1 MGFLFLTCSAFC
13 PAAGFSLHGM
23 LRSHRLLVSPCLF
36 PPVRDVCMHMSPA
49 GEPNAA
55 RVPGSD
61 GPIWQHRGMVWSTM
75 ATVHQNGVSLEYA
88 SEELRTD
95 REVVLA
101 AVHQNGVALEYASE
115 ELRTDREVV
124 LAAVHQNGVALEYAS
139 QELRTDREVVLAA
152 VRQNGLAF
160 KYAYSVKLRTD
171 REVVLAAVHQN
182 GLAFKWA
189 YGELQGDREVTL
201 AAVHQN
207 GLAFKWAS
215 SEELQGDYREVALA
229 AVHQNGLALK
239 WAGELREDR
248 KVVLAAVHQN
258 GLAFKHTS
266 LKLRGDH
273 EVALA
278 AMHENADTR
287 ERRAGQQRVPEC
299 ESADLQ
305 EDGALAGGVVWA
317 GFQVAL
323 RRHFS
328 ALMESVTATPCF
340 QRFRLEALAALPGDE
355 HTKLLEF
362 DEVVREM
369 DAAEAVWYRLKEE
382 CRKLQNEGE
391 VQAAKQT
398 FERAEKAEIAYKDC
412 RSICVEACFEGRC
425 RTGAAEKIEKYRREL
440 ADVAQLAAE
449 ARKLKAQGKEQAAQ
463 EVLWRIDVF
472 TEQSRARWR
481 ELAKA
486 HGCLE
491 EFHHACRDADAD
503 VPRGTTARLEA
514 LERSF
519 QAAPPEKNEKDE
531 KDEKNFLTERPRS
544 YGRYRYRYS
553 YLWEGRLGLDDMVL
567 CFLADLS

>member
-1 MGFLFLTCSAFC
+1 MT
-13 PAAGFSLHGM
+13 HV
-23 LRSHRLLVSPCLF
+23 H
-36 PPVRDVCMHMSPA
+36 
-49 GEPNAA
+49 AA
-55 RVPGSD
+55 RVPDSD

-75 ATVHQNGVSLEYA
+75 AT
-88 SEELRTD
+88 
-95 REVVLA
+95 
-101 AVHQNGVALEYASE
+101 VHQNGVALEYASE

-160 KYAYSVKLRTD
+160 KYAYSLKLHED
-171 REVVLAAVHQN
+171 
-182 GLAFKWA
+182 
-189 YGELQGDREVTL
+189 
-201 AAVHQN
+201 
-207 GLAFKWAS
+207 
-215 SEELQGDYREVALA
+215 REVALA
-229 AVHQNGLALK
+229 AVHQN
-239 WAGELREDR
+239 R
-248 KVVLAAVHQN
+248 
-258 GLAFKHTS
+258 LAFKHTS

-278 AMHENADTR
+278 AMHENADAR

-305 EDGALAGGVVWA
+305 EDDVLAGGVVWA
-317 GFQVAL
+317 GFQV

-328 ALMESVTATPCF
+328 ALIESVTATPCF

-355 HTKLLEF
+355 RTKLLEF

-531 KDEKNFLTERPRS
+531 KDEKNFFTERPRS